1 MGPKPLKSPPYRP
14 LRPPPRFKLPQAY
27 FLLHFWHME
36 AKLNE
41 LELKVLYEIS
51 QIIGQALNLDQAI
64 QAVLAILSDSL
75 AMQRGTVTLKDQETG
90 HLRICASHGLSP
102 EEKQRGIYRL
112 DEGVT
117 GLIFRTAQPF
127 VVPDVSQEPL
137 FLNKTKSRNI
147 DKGQISFIGVPII
160 LKGAPIGVLSVD
172 RLYGEDIAFEE
183 DIRFLSIVATL
194 IVQFVSLNL
203 QVRAREEHLRQENLS
218 LRVELSEKSHDLVI
232 VGKSAA
238 ITEARQLIQKVAPV
252 RASVLLMGESGT
264 GKTLI
269 ARVIHELSPRAKY
282 PFLKINCA
290 SLPEN
295 LLEIE
300 LFGQEKGASPGT
312 VRAKPGRLEEA
323 DGGSVFLDEVE
334 AVSLPLQA
342 KLLRFLQ
349 EREFERLGSARTR
362 KVDVR
367 IIAATASDL
376 AAQVSDGAFR
386 EDLSYLLSVFPIRV
400 PPLRDRRED
409 IPPLLDHF
417 MDKVSEEYGRRFYFT
432 QKAQAVLQGYSWS
445 GNVREMENLVE
456 RLCILV
462 EGSEIDLKD
471 LPAYLSPAGVKADPE
486 DQAFLSRLK
495 EMEKREIVAALERNH
510 WIQSQAA
517 MDLGLTLRQVGYRV
531 KQFGLERLIKEQR
544 GLGLGGKLKSMA
556 NR

>member
-1 MGPKPLKSPPYRP
+1 
-14 LRPPPRFKLPQAY
+14 
-27 FLLHFWHME
+27 ME
-36 AKLNE
+36 VKLNE

-51 QIIGQALNLDQAI
+51 KIIGQALNLDQAME
-64 QAVLAILSDSL
+64 AVLAILSDSL
-75 AMQRGTVTLKDQETG
+75 AMQRGTVTLKDPETG

-127 VVPDVSQEPL
+127 VVPDVSKEPL
-137 FLNKTKSRNI
+137 FLNKTKSRDI

-172 RLYGEDIAFEE
+172 RLYGEEIAFEE
-183 DIRFLSIVATL
+183 DIRFLCIVATL

-203 QVRAREEHLRQENLS
+203 QVRAREEHLRQENVS
-218 LRVELSEKSHDLVI
+218 LRVELSEKSHNLVI

-238 ITEARQLIQKVAPV
+238 ITEARQLIKKVAPV
-252 RASVLLMGESGT
+252 KASVLLMGESGT
-264 GKTLI
+264 GKTLL
-269 ARVIHELSPRAKY
+269 ARVIHELSPRVQY

-295 LLEIE
+295 VLEIE
-300 LFGQEKGASPGT
+300 LFGLEKGATPGA

-334 AVSLPLQA
+334 ELSLPLQA
-342 KLLRFLQ
+342 KVLRFLQ

-367 IIAATASDL
+367 IIAATTNELTD
-376 AAQVSDGAFR
+376 QVTGGSFR
-386 EDLSYLLSVFPIRV
+386 EDLYYLLSVFPIRV
-400 PPLRDRRED
+400 PPLRDRQED
-409 IPPLLDHF
+409 IPPLLDWF
-417 MDKVSEEYGRRFYFT
+417 LDKVSEEYGRRFYFT
-432 QKAQAVLQGYSWS
+432 QKAQAVLREYGWP

-456 RLCILV
+456 RLCIML

-471 LPAYLSPAGVKADPE
+471 LPAYLSPAGAKAEPE

-517 MDLGLTLRQVGYRV
+517 MDLGLTLRQIGYRV

-556 NR
+556 AR

>member
-1 MGPKPLKSPPYRP
+1 
-14 LRPPPRFKLPQAY
+14 
-27 FLLHFWHME
+27 ME
-36 AKLNE
+36 ANLNE

-51 QIIGQALNLDQAI
+51 KISGQALDLDQAME
-64 QAVLAILSDSL
+64 AVLAILSDSL
-75 AMQRGTVTLKDQETG
+75 AMQRGTITLKDPETG

-127 VVPDVSQEPL
+127 VVPDVSKEPL
-137 FLNKTKSRNI
+137 FLNKTKSRDI

-160 LKGAPIGVLSVD
+160 LQGAPIGVLSVD

-203 QVRAREEHLRQENLS
+203 QVKAREENLRQENLS
-218 LRVELSEKSHDLVI
+218 LRVELSEKSHNLV
-232 VGKSAA
+232 VGGKSPAIAA
-238 ITEARQLIQKVAPV
+238 ARQLIKKVAPV
-252 RASVLLMGESGT
+252 KAPVLLIGESGT
-264 GKTLI
+264 GKTLMG
-269 ARVIHELSPRAKY
+269 RVIHALSPRAKY

-295 LLEIE
+295 LLEVE
-300 LFGQEKGASPGT
+300 LFGLEKGASPAAA
-312 VRAKPGRLEEA
+312 RARPGRLEEA
-323 DGGSVFLDEVE
+323 DGGSIFLDEVE
-334 AVSLPLQA
+334 ELSLPLQA
-342 KLLRFLQ
+342 KVLRFLQ

-367 IIAATASDL
+367 IIAATAKEL
-376 AAQVSDGAFR
+376 EEQVKAGAFR
-386 EDLSYLLSVFPIRV
+386 EDLYYLLSIFPIRV

-417 MDKVSEEYGRRFYFT
+417 LDKVSEEYGRRFYFT
-432 QKAQAVLQGYSWS
+432 QRAQAVLQDYGWP

-456 RLCILV
+456 RLCIMV
-462 EGSEIDLKD
+462 EGAEIDLKD
-471 LPAYLSPAGVKADPE
+471 LPAYLSPTRIKAEPG

-495 EMEKREIVAALERNH
+495 EMEKREIMAALERNH

-517 MDLGLTLRQVGYRV
+517 MDLGLTLRQIGYRV

-544 GLGLGGKLKSMA
+544 GQGVGGRLKSLPH
-556 NR
+556 R

>member
-1 MGPKPLKSPPYRP
+1 
-14 LRPPPRFKLPQAY
+14 
-27 FLLHFWHME
+27 ME
-36 AKLNE
+36 TNLTE

-51 QIIGQALNLDQAI
+51 KIIGQALNLDQAME
-64 QAVLAILSDSL
+64 AVLAALSDAL
-75 AMQRGTVTLKDQETG
+75 AMQRGTVTLKDPETG

-102 EEKQRGIYRL
+102 EEKQRGVYRL

-127 VVPDVSQEPL
+127 VVPDVSKEPL
-137 FLNKTKSRNI
+137 FLNKTKSRKI

-160 LKGAPIGVLSVD
+160 LHSAPIGVLSVD
-172 RLYGEDIAFEE
+172 RLYGEDISFEE

-203 QVRAREEHLRQENLS
+203 QVRAREEHLRNENLS
-218 LRVELSEKSHDLVI
+218 LRVELSEKCHNLVI
-232 VGKSAA
+232 VGKSPA
-238 ITEARQLIQKVAPV
+238 ILETQQLIKKVAAAK
-252 RASVLLMGESGT
+252 ASVLLMGESGT

-269 ARVIHELSPRAKY
+269 AQVIHALSPRAQY

-295 LLEIE
+295 VLEVE
-300 LFGQEKGASPGT
+300 LFGLEKGASPGAA
-312 VRAKPGRLEEA
+312 RAKPGRLEEA

-334 AVSLPLQA
+334 ELSLPLQA

-349 EREFERLGSARTR
+349 EREFERLGSTRTR

-367 IIAATASDL
+367 VIAATAQELAEQVNAGSFRDDL
-376 AAQVSDGAFR
+376 Y
-386 EDLSYLLSVFPIRV
+386 YLLNVFPIRV

-417 MDKVSEEYGRRFYFT
+417 LDKISDEYARRFYFT
-432 QKAQAVLQGYSWS
+432 QKSLGVLLNYSWP

-456 RLCILV
+456 RLCIMV

-471 LPAYLSPAGVKADPE
+471 LPVYLSPAGIKPEPE
-486 DQAFLSRLK
+486 DRAFLSRLK

-517 MDLGLTLRQVGYRV
+517 MDLGLTLRQIGYRV

-544 GLGLGGKLKSMA
+544 GQGLGGKLKSVSH
-556 NR
+556 R

>member
-1 MGPKPLKSPPYRP
+1 
-14 LRPPPRFKLPQAY
+14 
-27 FLLHFWHME
+27 ME
-36 AKLNE
+36 TNLTE
-41 LELKVLYEIS
+41 QELKVLYEIS
-51 QIIGQALNLDQAI
+51 KIVGQALNLDQALE
-64 QAVLAILSDSL
+64 AVLAILSDALS
-75 AMQRGTVTLKDQETG
+75 MQRGTVTLKDPETG

-102 EEKQRGIYRL
+102 EERLRGVYRL

-137 FLNKTKSRNI
+137 FLNKTKSRQI

-172 RLYGEDIAFEE
+172 RLYGEDISFEE
-183 DIRFLSIVATL
+183 DIRFLSIVAIL

-203 QVRAREEHLRQENLS
+203 EVRAREENLRRENLS
-218 LRVELSEKSHDLVI
+218 LRVELSEKSSDLVL
-232 VGKSAA
+232 VGKSPA
-238 ITEARQLIQKVAPV
+238 IVEAQQLIKKVAPV
-252 RASVLLMGESGT
+252 RAPVWLVGESGT

-269 ARVIHELSPRAKY
+269 ARVIHALSPRGKY

-295 LLEIE
+295 VLEAE
-300 LFGQEKGASPGT
+300 LFGLDRGISLGP

-323 DGGSVFLDEVE
+323 DGGSIFLDEIE
-334 AVSLPLQA
+334 ELSLAMQA
-342 KLLRFLQ
+342 KILRFLQ
-349 EREFERLGSARTR
+349 EREFERLGGTRTR

-367 IIAATASDL
+367 IITATTKELGERVNA
-376 AAQVSDGAFR
+376 GAFR
-386 EDLSYLLSVFPIRV
+386 EDLYYLLSVFPIRV

-417 MDKVSEEYGRRFYFT
+417 LDKVSEEYGRRFYVT
-432 QKAQAVLQGYSWS
+432 QRSQMVLQGYGWP

-456 RLCILV
+456 RLCIMV
-462 EGSEIDLKD
+462 EGAEIDLKD
-471 LPAYLSPAGVKADPE
+471 LPAYLSPAGAKVDTE

-495 EMEKREIVAALERNH
+495 EMEKREIVAALERNR
-510 WIQSQAA
+510 WVQSQAA
-517 MDLGLTLRQVGYRV
+517 MDLGLTLRQIGYRV

-544 GLGLGGKLKSMA
+544 GQGIGGKVKSLGHRQPEA
-556 NR
+556 

>member
-1 MGPKPLKSPPYRP
+1 
-14 LRPPPRFKLPQAY
+14 
-27 FLLHFWHME
+27 ME
-36 AKLNE
+36 TKLNE
-41 LELKVLYEIS
+41 PELKVLYEIS
-51 QIIGQALNLDQAI
+51 QISGQALDLDQAMK
-64 QAVLAILSDSL
+64 AVLAILSDSL
-75 AMQRGTVTLKDQETG
+75 AMQHGTVTLKDPETG

-102 EEKQRGIYRL
+102 EEKPRGIYRL

-137 FLNKTKSRNI
+137 FLNKTKSRDI
-147 DKGQISFIGVPII
+147 AKGQVSFIGVPII

-203 QVRAREEHLRQENLS
+203 QVKAREENLRRENLS

-232 VGKSAA
+232 GGKSPAIAA
-238 ITEARQLIQKVAPV
+238 ARQLIQKVALV
-252 RASVLLMGESGT
+252 KAAVLLIGESGT
-264 GKTLI
+264 GKTLM
-269 ARVIHELSPRAKY
+269 ARVIHALSPRAKY

-290 SLPEN
+290 SLTEN
-295 LLEIE
+295 LLEVE
-300 LFGQEKGASPGT
+300 LFGLDKGASPGAT
-312 VRAKPGRLEEA
+312 RAKPGRLEEA
-323 DGGSVFLDEVE
+323 DGGSIFLDEVE
-334 AVSLPLQA
+334 ELSLPLQA
-342 KLLRFLQ
+342 KVLRFLQ
-349 EREFERLGSARTR
+349 EREFERLGSSRTR

-367 IIAATASDL
+367 IIAAATREL
-376 AAQVSDGAFR
+376 EAQINAGGFR
-386 EDLSYLLSVFPIRV
+386 EALYYLLSVFPIRV

-417 MDKVSEEYGRRFYFT
+417 LDKVSEEYGRRFYFT
-432 QKAQAVLQGYSWS
+432 ERAQAVLQDYGWP

-456 RLCILV
+456 RLCIMV
-462 EGSEIDLKD
+462 EGAEIDLKD
-471 LPAYLSPAGVKADPE
+471 LPAYLSPARIKAEPE

-517 MDLGLTLRQVGYRV
+517 MDLGLTLRQIGYRV

-544 GLGLGGKLKSMA
+544 GQGLGSRLKSLGH
-556 NR
+556 R

>member
-1 MGPKPLKSPPYRP
+1 
-14 LRPPPRFKLPQAY
+14 
-27 FLLHFWHME
+27 ME
-36 AKLNE
+36 TNLTE

-51 QIIGQALNLDQAI
+51 KIMGQALNLDQAME
-64 QAVLAILSDSL
+64 AVLAILSDSL
-75 AMQRGTVTLKDQETG
+75 AMQRGTVTLKDPETG
-90 HLRICASHGLSP
+90 HLRICASHGLSS
-102 EEKQRGIYRL
+102 EEKQRGVYRL

-127 VVPDVSQEPL
+127 VVPDVSKEPL
-137 FLNKTKSRNI
+137 FLNKTKSRKI

-160 LKGAPIGVLSVD
+160 LHSAPIGVLSVD
-172 RLYGEDIAFEE
+172 RLYGEDISFEE

-203 QVRAREEHLRQENLS
+203 QVRAREEHLRNENLS
-218 LRVELSEKSHDLVI
+218 LRVELSEKCHNLVI
-232 VGKSAA
+232 VGRSPA
-238 ITEARQLIQKVAPV
+238 ILDAQKLIKKVAPV
-252 RASVLLMGESGT
+252 KASVLLVGESGT

-269 ARVIHELSPRAKY
+269 AQAIHALSPRAQY

-295 LLEIE
+295 ILEVE
-300 LFGQEKGASPGT
+300 LFGLEKGASPGA

-334 AVSLPLQA
+334 ELSLPLQA

-349 EREFERLGSARTR
+349 EREFVRLGSTRVR

-367 IIAATASDL
+367 VIAATACEL
-376 AAQVSDGAFR
+376 GERVSAGSFR
-386 EDLSYLLSVFPIRV
+386 EDLYYLLSVFPIRV

-417 MDKVSEEYGRRFYFT
+417 LDKVSDEYTRRFYFT
-432 QKAQAVLQGYSWS
+432 EKALAILWNYGWP

-456 RLCILV
+456 RLCIMV

-471 LPAYLSPAGVKADPE
+471 LPAYLSPPGTKAEPE

-517 MDLGLTLRQVGYRV
+517 MDLGLTLRQIGYRV

-544 GLGLGGKLKSMA
+544 GQGPASKLKSL
-556 NR
+556 NHR

>member
-1 MGPKPLKSPPYRP
+1 
-14 LRPPPRFKLPQAY
+14 
-27 FLLHFWHME
+27 ME
-36 AKLNE
+36 ANLNE
-41 LELKVLYEIS
+41 LELKVLHEIS
-51 QIIGQALNLDQAI
+51 QVIGQALNLDQAL

-75 AMQRGTVTLKDQETG
+75 AMQRGTVTLKDPETG
-90 HLRICASHGLSP
+90 HLRICASQGLP
-102 EEKQRGIYRL
+102 LEEKQPGIYRL

-137 FLNKTKSRNI
+137 FLNKTQPRDL
-147 DKGQISFIGVPII
+147 DKGQISCMGVPIV

-203 QVRAREEHLRQENLS
+203 QVRAREEHLRQENQS

-232 VGKSAA
+232 VGESPA
-238 ITEARQLIQKVAPV
+238 IREARQLIAKVAPV
-252 RASVLLMGESGT
+252 KASVLLMGESGT
-264 GKTLI
+264 GKTLL
-269 ARVIHELSPRAKY
+269 ARVIHALSPRAKY

-300 LFGQEKGASPGT
+300 LFGIEKGAFPGAA
-312 VRAKPGRLEEA
+312 RAKPGRLEEA
-323 DGGSVFLDEVE
+323 DGGSLFLDEVE
-334 AVSLPLQA
+334 ALSLPLQA

-362 KVDVR
+362 SVEVR
-367 IIAATASDL
+367 IIAATNTDL
-376 AAQVSDGAFR
+376 TAQVNAGAFR
-386 EDLSYLLSVFPIRV
+386 EDLAYLLSVFPIRV
-400 PPLRDRRED
+400 PPLRDRQDD

-432 QKAQAVLQGYSWS
+432 QKAQSVLQKYGWP

-456 RLCILV
+456 RLCLMV
-462 EGSEIDLKD
+462 AGSEIGLKD
-471 LPAYLSPAGVKADPE
+471 LPAYVAPTGAEASPE

-495 EMEKREIVAALERNH
+495 EMEKREIMAALERHH

-517 MDLGLTLRQVGYRV
+517 MDLGLTLRQIGYRV

-544 GLGLGGKLKSMA
+544 GLNPGGKMKSMA
-556 NR
+556 HR

>member
-1 MGPKPLKSPPYRP
+1 
-14 LRPPPRFKLPQAY
+14 
-27 FLLHFWHME
+27 ME
-36 AKLNE
+36 SNLTE

-51 QIIGQALNLDQAI
+51 KIMGQALNLDQAME
-64 QAVLAILSDSL
+64 AVLAILSDSL
-75 AMQRGTVTLKDQETG
+75 AMQRGTVTLKDPETG

-102 EEKQRGIYRL
+102 EEKQRGVYRL

-127 VVPDVSQEPL
+127 VVPDVSKEPL
-137 FLNKTKSRNI
+137 FLNKTKSRKI

-160 LKGAPIGVLSVD
+160 MHGAPIGVLSVD
-172 RLYGEDIAFEE
+172 RLYGEDISFEE

-203 QVRAREEHLRQENLS
+203 QVRAREEHLRNENLS
-218 LRVELSEKSHDLVI
+218 LRVELSEKSRNLVI
-232 VGKSAA
+232 VGKSPA
-238 ITEARQLIQKVAPV
+238 IQEAQKLIKKVAPV
-252 RASVLLMGESGT
+252 KAAALLVGESGT
-264 GKTLI
+264 GKTLM
-269 ARVIHELSPRAKY
+269 AQAIHALSSRAQY

-290 SLPEN
+290 SLPETV
-295 LLEIE
+295 LEVE
-300 LFGQEKGASPGT
+300 LFGLEKGASPGAT
-312 VRAKPGRLEEA
+312 RAKPGRLEEA

-334 AVSLPLQA
+334 ELSLPLQA

-349 EREFERLGSARTR
+349 EREFERLGSTRIR

-367 IIAATASDL
+367 IIAATDRELTERVNAGS
-376 AAQVSDGAFR
+376 FR
-386 EDLSYLLSVFPIRV
+386 EDLYYLLSVFPIRI

-417 MDKVSEEYGRRFYFT
+417 LDKVSEEYARRFYFT
-432 QKAQAVLQGYSWS
+432 EKALEVLWNYGWP

-456 RLCILV
+456 RLCIMV

-471 LPAYLSPAGVKADPE
+471 LPAYLSPAGIKSEPE

-495 EMEKREIVAALERNH
+495 EMEKREIVAALERNN

-517 MDLGLTLRQVGYRV
+517 MDLGLTLRQIGYRV

-544 GLGLGGKLKSMA
+544 GQGLGGKLKSL
-556 NR
+556 NHR